1 MRKQQVLWIASFV
14 FVSIG
19 CQTSPEPGWPD
30 QPKFEDLMKQ
40 VLSNEIAP
48 DREVI
53 VSLVE
58 IPPHTRLKRHWHP
71 GEEFHY
77 YLEGEVTIE
86 LDGKPDIVG
95 KPGTVGHVPLKAVH
109 TAVRHTGIV
118 KRATPHT
125 FRHNFATHV
134 LMDGYDIRTVQELL
148 GHKDVATTMIYT
160 HVLREQGFQ
169 RVKSPLNF

>member
-109 TAVRHTGIV
+109 TAVTHERGARILV
-118 KRATPHT
+118 
-125 FRHNFATHV
+125 FRVHLKGKPV
-134 LMDGYDIRTVQELL
+134 RYLVDGDSE
-148 GHKDVATTMIYT
+148 K
-160 HVLREQGFQ
+160 
-169 RVKSPLNF
+169 K